1 MNYEK
6 LKNLQDTNRTLR
18 LLKSDNFAF
27 TLSFFYLAFVKNGKI
42 TLQHSEILS
51 YLDDYLFM
59 LNESYANAYPKEAKE
74 YLDDFVS
81 EKSGYLRKYHD
92 SSDEAL
98 YELTPYTQKAL
109 EFVESLEKKEFVGS
123 RSKFNIIFEL
133 LEELEFE
140 TLLDDK
146 ERIKELE
153 RKREAL
159 TQEIDAI
166 RSKQD
171 IRFDSARIKEHYMQ
185 IEEMVRKLKYD
196 FSEIEYNFRALNATA
211 MEKIAYQNMAKG
223 EVLGSIFEIE
233 DAIRESDQGKSF
245 FAFWQL
251 LSDTKR
257 SDKLSKLLE
266 NLYSI
271 ESIARMDK
279 EQKLADL
286 KFSLLKNGEKV
297 FQVSS
302 RLIEQLRRFLD
313 ERAFVENR
321 RILELTQKIEKRAI
335 EIKQNP
341 PKARTFSTIAGNKV
355 ALNSIFV
362 KPLYQPKKVQNFS
375 KELQEEIIEVDME
388 SFYDIFYIDEAS
400 LAQNIQKEL
409 LHVSQIKLSEVI
421 AKYPITK
428 GIAELVAYISLAK
441 NSQSVVLDERK
452 KESIVINDATG
463 KAKKIAMPLII
474 FVREI

>member
-1 MNYEK
+1 MTYEK
-6 LKNLQDTNRTLR
+6 LKNLQETNRTLR

-51 YLDDYLFM
+51 YLDDYLFT
-59 LNESYANAYPKEAKE
+59 LNDSYENAYPKEPKE

-109 EFVESLEKKEFVGS
+109 EFIESLEKKEFVGS

-140 TLLDDK
+140 TLLDDE

-153 RKREAL
+153 RKREQL

-166 RSKQD
+166 RLKQD
-171 IRFDSARIKEHYMQ
+171 IRFDSSRVKEHYMQ

-196 FSEIEYNFRALNATA
+196 FSEIEYNFRSLNATA
-211 MEKIAYQNMAKG
+211 MEKIAYQTMAKG
-223 EVLGSIFEIE
+223 ELLSSIFEIE

-251 LSDTKR
+251 LSDTNR
-257 SDKLSKLLE
+257 SEKLSKLLE
-266 NLYSI
+266 NLYTI
-271 ESIARMDK
+271 ESVATLDQEK
-279 EQKLADL
+279 KLADL
-286 KFSLLKNGEKV
+286 KFVLLKNGEKV
-297 FQVSS
+297 FNVSV

-321 RILELTQKIEKRAI
+321 RILELAQKIEKRAI

-341 PKARTFSTIAGNKV
+341 PKSKVFTTIAGDKV
-355 ALNSIFV
+355 LVNSIFT
-362 KPLYQPKKVQNFS
+362 KSLYQTKKAQSFS
-375 KELQEEIIEVDME
+375 KELREEDIEIDME
-388 SFYDIFYIDEAS
+388 SFYDIFYIDETL
-400 LAQNIQKEL
+400 LAKNIQKEL
-409 LHVSQIKLSEVI
+409 LQVPQIKLSEVI
-421 AKYPITK
+421 EKYPIKK
-428 GIAELVAYISLAK
+428 GVAELVAYISLAK
-441 NSQSVVLDERK
+441 NSQNVAIDEAKKEFVIISDESGKRK
-452 KESIVINDATG
+452 KVALPS
-463 KAKKIAMPLII
+463 II
-474 FVREI
+474 FVRET